1 MAHFKIIARSVK
13 LRQSL
18 VEVIGE
24 KRHAKQI
31 GGCTL
36 IMSPR
41 GFRTQFV
48 PIVDRAIA
56 APKPCQRD
64 EIDLFVLVQG
74 SDKATDLVGHRIFPV
89 KIQF

>member
-1 MAHFKIIARSVK
+1 MAPFKIIAGPVE

-31 GGCTL
+31 SGRTL
-36 IMSPR
+36 IVSPR

-48 PIVDRAIA
+48 PIVDRAVA

-64 EIDLFVLVQG
+64 EIDFLARL
-74 SDKATDLVGHRIFPV
+74 R
-89 KIQF
+89 

>member
-1 MAHFKIIARSVK
+1 MAHFKIIAGPVE

-31 GGCTL
+31 GGRTL

-41 GFRTQFV
+41 GFR
-48 PIVDRAIA
+48 IN
-56 APKPCQRD
+56 
-64 EIDLFVLVQG
+64 
-74 SDKATDLVGHRIFPV
+74 
-89 KIQF
+89 

>member
-1 MAHFKIIARSVK
+1 MAHFKIITGPVE

-31 GGCTL
+31 GGRTL

-41 GFRTQFV
+41 GFRTQLG
-48 PIVDRAIA
+48 PIVDRAVA
-56 APKPCQRD
+56 APKPC
-64 EIDLFVLVQG
+64 
-74 SDKATDLVGHRIFPV
+74 
-89 KIQF
+89 